1 VELLPLLR
9 QLCEA
14 TGVSGYERQVRDLV
28 AEAFGHYAS
37 SIRSDTMGNL
47 IAHKPGTGPEPR
59 HSIML
64 AGHMDEIGLIVS
76 HIEEG
81 FIHFPAMHSYDDRVL
96 PGQEVVV
103 HGRRDLPGVIGAR
116 PPHVLA
122 PGEAEKP
129 YPTAKLLIDVGL
141 PADEVGQLVRVGDLI
156 TMNAP
161 LVELKGGLVAGKALD
176 DRAAVAAI
184 AVCLE
189 ELSTAQHSWDVY
201 AVATVQ
207 EEEGMKGAVTG
218 AYGLHPDVGIAID
231 VTWAPQPGAPDE
243 YTYSLGDGP
252 TIGCGPNFHPGVVDA
267 LRKAADSLE
276 MAVHMEPAARP
287 PGTDAWAIQIAR
299 EGIPTGL
306 LGIPQRN
313 MHTPVEI
320 CSVKDI
326 ERVGRLL
333 AALIRRL
340 DDQFLSSLSFDLGLE
355 DSE

>member
-14 TGVSGYERQVRDLV
+14 TGVSGYEHQVRDRV
-28 AEAFGHYAS
+28 AETFGRYAS
-37 SIRSDTMGNL
+37 SVRSDTLGNL
-47 IAHKPGTGPEPR
+47 IAHKVGAGPEPR

-64 AGHMDEIGLIVS
+64 AGHMDEIGLVIS
-76 HIEEG
+76 YIEKG
-81 FIHFPAMHSYDDRVL
+81 FLHFPAIHSYDERVL

-129 YPTAKLLIDVGL
+129 YPTADLLIDVGL
-141 PADEVGQLVRVGDLI
+141 PPDEVSQLVRVGDLV

-161 LVELKGGLVAGKALD
+161 LIELKGGLVACKALD

-189 ELSTAQHSWDVY
+189 ELSGTQHSWDVY

-207 EEEGMKGAVTG
+207 EEEGMKGAVTS
-218 AYGLHPDVGIAID
+218 AFGLNPDIGIAID
-231 VTWAPQPGAPDE
+231 VTWAHQPGAPEE
-243 YTYSLGDGP
+243 YTYDLGQGP
-252 TIGCGPNFHPGVVDA
+252 AIGCGPNFHPRVVEA
-267 LRKAADSLE
+267 LREAADSLE
-276 MAVHMEPAARP
+276 MSVHMEPAARP
-287 PGTDAWAIQIAR
+287 TGTDAWAIQITR
-299 EGIPTGL
+299 DGIPAGL
-306 LGIPQRN
+306 VSIPQRN

-333 AALIRRL
+333 AAFIRKL
-340 DDQFLSSLSFDLGLE
+340 DDKFLASLAFDLGLKDAE
-355 DSE
+355 